1 MANLTRSWQAPPQSA
16 PEHTRIGWIQE
27 ISEDGANWN
36 QSQPGFKDWQ
46 RSIEI
51 LNGEEP
57 AKDTEEYRTYLSERR
72 LRTNVRTAVAG
83 LANIRPIWGYHSI
96 KEYETYAM
104 QMNKTVRA
112 LYLQNHWGRDIKDA
126 VWYAASTKTGWIQP
140 KYRRGMAGMG
150 KGKIELFTY
159 GQPCVLPFQMPS
171 SGDYQQAYAVTLMDE
186 MPIFEAHSRWPLF
199 QDQLLP
205 TNSKYWYSMDIRN
218 AATNN
223 ANKRQNAPHWWAKR
237 DNGPE
242 GSNLYVAIRYTTI
255 IDPSINET
263 GETVAMGQQ
272 GTPWYYEVPNYGSVI
287 PDGIDE
293 HGDPKTKVADQD
305 DARIYPFRRLI
316 ISSEKCIMYDGPAF
330 NWHGQ
335 LDLIPLSLDRMPWAP
350 GGFSLVHDA
359 YNIEKNLDKLQ
370 RGMMDRL
377 RAQNNLALAY
387 NLNAVTPQEAKAFDP
402 LDPDNNRV
410 GFDGTEVDKPFELP
424 VPLEWYRIT
433 PEMLDFCQK
442 LKDSIDYTMQMR
454 DLVELG
460 KSRVLGED
468 MDSLEQMLSA
478 LGPIVKD
485 MGAEMECSL
494 GMVGH
499 QLKFLVYQYLTA
511 SEVMM
516 FVGPGGMSP
525 ETMDY
530 NPSDLYP
537 SHLPH
542 ERPHGPNQEM
552 VPSKYT
558 KAQRSLFIAEKVQ
571 FVVMPNSIHQLHQMS
586 TVLTY
591 TQFKAK
597 GMHISDYSIMSA
609 ADVPNLKQPDGNN
622 EQEMWASEQKE
633 EIYRQAEM
641 AVIMKTVGMEE
652 GLIPSPAAGPGG
664 AIPTPGLPAS
674 GAVNGG
680 GRPPTGQVT
689 PHLEQKGDGRST
701 ISES

>member
-1 MANLTRSWQAPPQSA
+1 MANLTRSWQAPPQTA
-16 PEHTRIGWIQE
+16 PVHTRIRWIEE

-57 AKDTEEYRTYLSERR
+57 TKDTEEYRTYLSERR

-83 LANIRPIWGYHSI
+83 LSNIRPIWGYHSI

-126 VWYAASTKTGWIQP
+126 VWYAASTKTGWIRP
-140 KYRRGMAGMG
+140 VFRRGMAGMG

-171 SGDYQQAYAVTLMDE
+171 SGDYQQAYATTLMDE

-205 TNSKYWYSMDIRN
+205 TNSKYWYSIEIRN

-242 GSNLYVAIRYTTI
+242 GSNLYVAIRHTTI
-255 IDPSINET
+255 IDPTVNET
-263 GETVAMGQQ
+263 GETIAMGQQ
-272 GTPWYYEVPNYGSVI
+272 GTPWYYEVPSYGSTI
-287 PDGIDE
+287 PDGVDE
-293 HGDPKTKVADQD
+293 YGRPKTKLADQD
-305 DARIYPFRRLI
+305 DARLYPFRRLI

-330 NWHGQ
+330 NWDGQ
-335 LDLIPLSLDRMPWAP
+335 LDLIPLTLDRMPWAP

-359 YNIEKNLDKLQ
+359 YNIEKNLDRLQ

-377 RAQNNLALAY
+377 RAQNNLPLAY
-387 NLNAVTPQEAKAFDP
+387 NLEAVTPQEAKAFDA

-410 GFDGTEVDKPFELP
+410 GFDGSLTDKPFEFP
-424 VPLEWYRIT
+424 IPLEWYQIR
-433 PEMLDFCQK
+433 PEMLEFARS
-442 LKDSIDYTMQMR
+442 LKDGIDYTMQMR
-454 DLVELG
+454 DLVELSKANAIG
-460 KSRVLGED
+460 KD
-468 MDSLEQMLSA
+468 MDSLEKMLSA

-499 QLKFLVYQYLTA
+499 QLKYRVLQYMTA
-511 SEVMM
+511 SEVMGY
-516 FVGPGGMSP
+516 VGPSGMAP
-525 ETMDY
+525 ETFDY
-530 NPSDLYP
+530 NPADLYP
-537 SHLPH
+537 SHLPG
-542 ERPHGPNQEM
+542 ETTHGSDQAKL
-552 VPSKYT
+552 PSKY
-558 KAQRSLFIAEKVQ
+558 RSAERARWIADKVQ
-571 FVVMPNSIHQLHQMS
+571 FIIMPNSLHQLHQMS
-586 TVLTY
+586 TVLMLL
-591 TQFKAK
+591 QMKSR

-609 ADVPNLKQPDGNN
+609 ADVPDIVPPEGNTEQQRWES
-622 EQEMWASEQKE
+622 EQEAEV
-633 EIYRQAEM
+633 YRQARM
-641 AVIMKTVGMEE
+641 AVIMRTVGMEE
-652 GLIPSPAAGPGG
+652 GLIPQAAAGPGG
-664 AIPTPGLPAS
+664 TIQTPGLPPS
-674 GAVNGG
+674 GAVSGG
-680 GRPPTGQVT
+680 GRPPSGQVA
-689 PHLEQKGDGRST
+689 PHLETKSDGRPL